1 MNRVR
6 AYEGAKLVYDS
17 DTDQQS
23 FDEFMNSHEGR
34 LRVEVIGTMGGDT
47 SPDFPIHERVEE

>member
-17 DTDQQS
+17 DTAEQS

-34 LRVEVIGTMGGDT
+34 LRVEVIGTMGADT
-47 SPDFPIHERVEE
+47 SPEFPIHERVEE